1 MMVAQVGAWN
11 PVRLKQGSSKPMTR
25 ENKLALVI
33 GFALIV
39 FVGVLVSDHF
49 SAARLNESA
58 DLTLN
63 GNSSLSSQQSD
74 QKLIDLQESEPA
86 SDNRARIGQP
96 AVAPTQYLASDGPA
110 KERPM
115 PSEVQTIRLPDLQEL
130 AKNEPTLEADTTVND
145 RVRFVEVRA
154 NESLSSICGR
164 EYGDQLL
171 ASALA
176 KYNGIS
182 DPNMIRRGWRLRLPD
197 VSVLSGNSNRTAP
210 PRLSA
215 SDPRYARYTVKPG
228 ESLSGI
234 ATRLLKSTERWRELY
249 DLNRDVIPGE
259 PSSVRAG
266 VTIKVPV
273 TGSG

>member
-1 MMVAQVGAWN
+1 
-11 PVRLKQGSSKPMTR
+11 MTR

-49 SAARLNESA
+49 SAARLNEPA

-74 QKLIDLQESEPA
+74 QKLIDLQEPEPA
-86 SDNRARIGQP
+86 SGNPARMGQV
-96 AVAPTQYLASDGPA
+96 AVAPTQYLASDSPA
-110 KERPM
+110 KVRPM
-115 PSEVQTIRLPDLQEL
+115 PNEVQTIRLPDLQEL
-130 AKNEPTLEADTTVND
+130 ARIDQALNDNRPTGD
-145 RVRFVEVRA
+145 RFRFIEVRA

-182 DPNMIRRGWRLRLPD
+182 DPNLIRRGRRLRLPD
-197 VSVLSGNSNRTAP
+197 ASVLGGNSNQTAP
-210 PRLSA
+210 PRPSA

-228 ESLSGI
+228 ESLSEI
-234 ATRLLKSTERWRELY
+234 ASRLLKSTQRWRELY

-266 VTIKVPV
+266 ITIKVPV
-273 TGSG
+273 TRSG

>member
-1 MMVAQVGAWN
+1 
-11 PVRLKQGSSKPMTR
+11 MTR

-49 SAARLNESA
+49 SAARLNEPA

-63 GNSSLSSQQSD
+63 ANSSLNADRSD
-74 QKLIDLQESEPA
+74 QKLIDLQESKPA
-86 SDNRARIGQP
+86 SGNPVRLGRP
-96 AVAPTQYLASDGPA
+96 AVVPTQYLASDGPA
-110 KERPM
+110 KRPSI
-115 PSEVQTIRLPDLQEL
+115 PNEVHTIRLPDLQAL
-130 AKNEPTLEADTTVND
+130 AQRESVLEAETTAND
-145 RVRFVEVRA
+145 RVRFVHVRA

-182 DPNMIRRGWRLRLPD
+182 DPNLIRRGQRLRLPD
-197 VSVLSGNSNRTAP
+197 ATVLGGHSSHRAAP
-210 PRLSA
+210 PPPTA
-215 SDPRYARYTVKPG
+215 SGPRYARYTVKPG
-228 ESLSGI
+228 ESLSEI
-234 ATRLLKSTERWRELY
+234 ASRLLKSTQRWREIY
-249 DLNRDVIPGE
+249 DLNRDVIPGD

-273 TGSG
+273 TGNG

>member
-1 MMVAQVGAWN
+1 
-11 PVRLKQGSSKPMTR
+11 MTR

-49 SAARLNESA
+49 SAARLNEPA

-63 GNSSLSSQQSD
+63 GTSTLDAERND
-74 QKLIDLQESEPA
+74 RALIDLQGSEPA
-86 SDNRARIGQP
+86 SGRPAGIGQV
-96 AVAPTQYLASDGPA
+96 AVAPTQYLAIDSPA
-110 KERPM
+110 TERPK

-130 AKNEPTLEADTTVND
+130 ARNDQALERNRPTSD
-145 RVRFVEVRA
+145 RFRFIEVRA

-164 EYGDQLL
+164 EYGNQLL
-171 ASALA
+171 APALA

-182 DPNMIRRGWRLRLPD
+182 DPNLIRRGWRLRLPD
-197 VSVLSGNSNRTAP
+197 ASVLGGSSNRTTP
-210 PRLSA
+210 PPPSA

-228 ESLSGI
+228 ESLSEI
-234 ATRLLKSTERWRELY
+234 ASRLLKSTQRWRELY

-266 VTIKVPV
+266 ITIKVPI
-273 TGSG
+273 TGSS

>member
-1 MMVAQVGAWN
+1 
-11 PVRLKQGSSKPMTR
+11 MTR

-39 FVGVLVSDHF
+39 FVGILVSDHF
-49 SAARLNESA
+49 SAARLNEPA

-63 GNSSLSSQQSD
+63 GSSPTNAERNDRS
-74 QKLIDLQESEPA
+74 LIDLQESEPA
-86 SDNRARIGQP
+86 SRKPARAGQV

-110 KERPM
+110 KQRPM
-115 PSEVQTIRLPDLQEL
+115 PNELQTIRLPDLQEL
-130 AKNEPTLEADTTVND
+130 AKNDPTLNADPTAND
-145 RVRFVEVRA
+145 RFRFVEVRR

-164 EYGDQLL
+164 EYGNQLL

-182 DPNMIRRGWRLRLPD
+182 DPNLIRQGWRLRLPD
-197 VSVLSGNSNRTAP
+197 ASVLGGDSNPAAAP
-210 PRLSA
+210 RRSA

-228 ESLSGI
+228 ESLSEI
-234 ATRLLKSTERWRELY
+234 ASRLLKSTQRWRELY
-249 DLNRDVIPGE
+249 DLNRDVIPGD

-266 VTIKVPV
+266 VTIKVPL
-273 TGSG
+273 TGNS